1 MNVRFCV
8 QNMRSTVFSII
19 ATKTN
24 SFHNFLEVL
33 RYLREAQPSLAFR
46 IFRNLREIMGCIRI
60 MGPEDTLFPAQLKGV
75 HFHEYYI
82 SQQSSSISSYFV
94 SKPSI
99 LTLNV
104 RSPNP

>member
-1 MNVRFCV
+1 
-8 QNMRSTVFSII
+8 
-19 ATKTN
+19 
-24 SFHNFLEVL
+24 
-33 RYLREAQPSLAFR
+33 
-46 IFRNLREIMGCIRI
+46 MGCIRI

-104 RSPNP
+104 RSPNPWHRGILSEKNRKSEPANETFASN